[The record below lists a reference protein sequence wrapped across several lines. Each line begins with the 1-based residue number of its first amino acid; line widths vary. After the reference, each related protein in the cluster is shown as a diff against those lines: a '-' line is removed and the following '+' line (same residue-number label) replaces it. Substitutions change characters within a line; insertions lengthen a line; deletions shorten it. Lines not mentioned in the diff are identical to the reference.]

1 MAKILVIDDE
11 ELARYTVVTILRSAG
26 HEVSEAENG
35 DWGLRQLRSQPADL
49 VITDIIMPE
58 KEGIGTILE
67 LKQRHP
73 HVKIVA
79 MSGGGRTVNLDYL
92 GKAQKLGAHAAI
104 AKPFTKDELLTVV
117 AACLDGG

>member
-11 ELARYTVVTILRSAG
+11 EMARYTVMKILHSAG
-26 HEVSEAENG
+26 YEVTEAENG
-35 DWGLRQLRSQPADL
+35 DLGLRRLGSQPADL

-67 LKQRHP
+67 LKQNYP
-73 HVKIVA
+73 DVKIIA

-92 GKAQKLGAHAAI
+92 GKAQKLGANAAI

-117 AACLDGG
+117 NACLGGA